1 MNVLIAYASK
11 TGTTAKCAKILK
23 ALVDDATLCDLT
35 KEKPDL
41 DQYSCVVVGGSIR
54 MGKLHKAS
62 KLFVQKNQEILMKK
76 KCAFFVC
83 NCFTEQAEAYLKK
96 NIPEDL
102 MKKALGGGSSKKIKT
117 QTSSEAIYNFA
128 EKIK

>member
-41 DQYSCVVVGGSIR
+41 SQYNCVIVGGSIR
-54 MGKLHKAS
+54 MGALHKAS
-62 KLFVQKNQEILMKK
+62 KNFILRNKETADAKEM
-76 KCAFFVC
+76 CIF
-83 NCFTEQAEAYLKK
+83 YL
-96 NIPEDL
+96 
-102 MKKALGGGSSKKIKT
+102 
-117 QTSSEAIYNFA
+117 
-128 EKIK
+128 